1 MCVGMFVFEKESLF
15 TCISKCSSLM
25 FVPILSMHVYVF
37 ECVFVCARV
46 CVFELPLF
54 SGACNGL

>member
-1 MCVGMFVFEKESLF
+1 MRVGMIVFEKESLF
-15 TCISKCSSLM
+15 TCVCKCSSLRC
-25 FVPILSMHVYVF
+25 VPILSMHVYVF

-46 CVFELPLF
+46 LVFELPLF